1 MDVLVH
7 ERISRSIQ
15 QARAENPVAYART
28 LKNIK
33 SISKTAQRS
42 IEVDG
47 MKLFSASYNY
57 AEHKIATKAALHRG
71 ERMYVTSTAEYWNVY
86 MTKPHQQ
93 ETGDVVSTER
103 RLYFESEDNTI
114 VAPLSECLPFK
125 ESNRSLAAIC
135 LSCLGTCPFASAVV
149 CKDCLAACYCSDL
162 CQSQHALGH
171 AAHCKSEIDNAHTMV
186 NRSRQS
192 ANWPLFGSYI
202 KGEVSAVPWK
212 DAIESPVI
220 PTTLVC
226 KINLGEVRVLLQN
239 TALLLK
245 VTADIDRRAA
255 LAEAMRRQL
264 LEEEQVLEN
273 RKGRRR
279 SRKKGKRKEMGRHIK
294 PPEDIVEFGMSTASR
309 LLETEEALECD
320 EAHCTD
326 TVPTCVVCI
335 ENRPEYV
342 IVPCGHLCLCKLCG
356 AQLRCA
362 KCPLCNGHIERV
374 MQIFM
379 P

>member
-1 MDVLVH
+1 MEPSMDVL

-33 SISKTAQRS
+33 SISKTARRN

-47 MKLFSASYNY
+47 MKLFSVSCNY
-57 AEHKIATKAALHRG
+57 AEHKIATKAAIHRG

-149 CKDCLAACYCSDL
+149 CEDCLAVCYCSDL
-162 CQSQHALGH
+162 CKSQHALGH

-186 NRSRQS
+186 NRSRHS
-192 ANWPLFGSYI
+192 DNWPLFGSYI

-212 DAIESPVI
+212 DAIESPII

-226 KINLGEVRVLLQN
+226 KINLGEVRVMLQN
-239 TALLLK
+239 TALLRK

-255 LAEAMRRQL
+255 LAEAMRR
-264 LEEEQVLEN
+264 
-273 RKGRRR
+273 R
-279 SRKKGKRKEMGRHIK
+279 S
-294 PPEDIVEFGMSTASR
+294 
-309 LLETEEALECD
+309 
-320 EAHCTD
+320 
-326 TVPTCVVCI
+326 
-335 ENRPEYV
+335 
-342 IVPCGHLCLCKLCG
+342 
-356 AQLRCA
+356 
-362 KCPLCNGHIERV
+362 
-374 MQIFM
+374 
-379 P
+379 